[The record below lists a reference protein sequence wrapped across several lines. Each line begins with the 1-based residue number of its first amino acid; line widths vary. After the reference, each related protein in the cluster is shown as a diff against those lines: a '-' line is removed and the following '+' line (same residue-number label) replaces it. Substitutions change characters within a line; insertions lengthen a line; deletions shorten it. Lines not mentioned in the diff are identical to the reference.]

1 MLINTTPIHLD
12 GIAAVISDKIVPVEK
27 YCAGLASPKKLRK
40 LIETTG
46 FESLSIADADVCT
59 SDMCF
64 QATDHLFNE
73 GGFARDSIDALIFI
87 TQTPDYLCPA
97 TAYTLQDRLHLKSDL
112 LAFNI
117 DLGCSGFVYGLYVA
131 ASMLSSADIRRVMI
145 CCGDVES
152 PRKKPKSTETGVIF
166 GDAGVC
172 AIVSR
177 GITDVKTKF
186 AIDSY
191 GDRWNMLY
199 NERFGCRY
207 ESNIASGKYET
218 DENGNV
224 PKRRSY
230 MDGMGI
236 MDFTLNE
243 VVDNINGLI
252 TAAGLKKT
260 DIGAYL
266 FHQPQKLL
274 IDDLARALDLNPD
287 SVIANAQ
294 KIGNA
299 SSASIPLLLTEI
311 GSAWSA
317 RPNKKVL
324 MSGFGVGLSVASV
337 IMDLDNLICLETK
350 HYERSDF

>member
-46 FESLSIADADVCT
+46 FESLSIADVDVCC
-59 SDMCF
+59 SDMCY
-64 QATDHLFNE
+64 QAAVHLLDKM
-73 GGFARDSIDALIFI
+73 GGGRTSVDALIFV
-87 TQTPDYLCPA
+87 TQSPDYLVPA
-97 TAYTLQDRLHLKSDL
+97 TAYILQDRLHLKSDCL
-112 LAFNI
+112 VFDI

-131 ASMLSSADIRRVMI
+131 ASMLSSPDVNRVMV
-145 CCGDVES
+145 CCGDVGDRS
-152 PRKKPKSTETGVIF
+152 KRPKTTTNSVIF
-166 GDAGVC
+166 GDAGTC
-172 AIVSR
+172 AVVSK
-177 GITDVKTKF
+177 GTATGKVLF
-186 AIDSY
+186 NVHSY
-191 GDRWNMLY
+191 GDRWHYLY
-199 NERFGCRY
+199 SEGQGFRY
-207 ESNIASGKYET
+207 VKNIASGKYEL
-218 DENGNV
+218 DENGEI
-224 PKRRSY
+224 PKKRSF

-243 VVDNINGLI
+243 VVDNINELI
-252 TAAGLKKT
+252 AAAGLDKN

-274 IDDLARALDLNPD
+274 VDDLAKALGLNPET
-287 SVIANAQ
+287 VIANAQ
-294 KIGNA
+294 HIGNA

-311 GSAWSA
+311 GAAWSE